1 MEEVNNIPVTSPKQ
15 EKNEWQDKID
25 AARQIT
31 MLFKMERYVYVTCCG
46 FAVLLLFF
54 CAFQLLTTEP
64 PNYPVVV
71 SSLFGSGGLITY
83 SIGRLI
89 FMWNKIVDIVLMEG
103 ISKGGRD
110 DGDK

>member
-1 MEEVNNIPVTSPKQ
+1 MEAVNNIPGAAPNAARNGLQ
-15 EKNEWQDKID
+15 EKLD

-31 MLFKMERYVYVTCCG
+31 MLFKMERYVYVSCCG
-46 FAVLLLFF
+46 IAVLLLLY
-54 CAFQLLTTEP
+54 CAYQVLNKETPDF
-64 PNYPVVV
+64 VIIG
-71 SSLFGSGGLITY
+71 SLFGSGGLITY

-103 ISKGGRD
+103 MQKGGRD